1 MALQIHADYG
11 YHSGIRVPLL
21 KAGGAKTAV
30 PQDDSMGTLDNLDD
44 LLGAAARND
53 SARPAILG
61 LGRDPLSYGKLL
73 DHIGAVTAA
82 LRSHGARREDC
93 VAIVLPNG
101 PETAVCTL
109 AVASWCCCAPLNPG
123 YTAAELDFYLSD
135 LRPRAV
141 IVEAGPESPIV
152 AAAAARGIPILRL
165 HAVREQPAGVFRL
178 EGPGFEDRPL
188 DPLAA
193 APHGAALL
201 LHTSGSTARPKL
213 TPLTQANLCLSARN
227 IADSLSLSPADRCLN
242 VMPLFHIHGLVGAV
256 LSSLAAGAS
265 AACAPG
271 FQAPDF
277 MAWIDHF
284 QPTWYTAVP
293 SIHQAILARATRH
306 GQPAGR
312 TSLRFIRSCS
322 SPLAPK
328 LMSDLEAAFSVP
340 VVEAYG
346 MTEAS
351 HQMAINPLPPRARKP
366 GSVGPAAGCEIAIM
380 DAAAAPLPAGVA
392 GEVVIRGANVTRGYV
407 DNPEANRASFF
418 DGWFRTG
425 DQGFL
430 DGDGYLFL
438 TGRTKE
444 IINRGGEK
452 ISPRE
457 IDETLL
463 DHPAVAQALAF
474 SMPSRQLGEEVAAA
488 VVLREN
494 AVATETGIQEFVA
507 ARLAHFKVPRR
518 IVFLPELPKGPT
530 GKPQRIGLAGRLKLD
545 EPASSP
551 PGESLA
557 SAGPLTPA
565 EARMAAIW
573 RGLLR
578 VERAGAD
585 DDFFALGG
593 DSILGAQLIVRVRDA
608 FGVEL
613 PMFRLFNS
621 PRLAALAQ
629 WIESAPPAASDFS
642 APIPLAP
649 RGAPPL
655 ASFAQERMWFL
666 TRFEEAAPAYITPTV
681 LRMRGNLRID
691 ALRSALLSVI
701 DRHEALRVTY
711 PCPEGVP
718 VLTIAPP
725 GVFDL
730 PVVDL
735 RHLAESERESRVQQ
749 AAAEEAFRPFD
760 LSVDLPIRAR
770 LLRLAPEEH
779 VLLLTVHHI
788 AFDGWSKSVFFRE
801 LSVFYKAAVTD
812 TPPDLP
818 GLPIQ
823 YSDYAAWQRR
833 LLEGEAGAR
842 LEAYWKERL
851 NGMPPVLDLPSDR
864 PRPPRQ
870 TYRGGIERM
879 VLPAPLADEL
889 RRLSRAES
897 VTLFMT
903 LLAGFQV
910 LLQRYSRQTDI
921 CVGVPVAGRLRRETE
936 GLVGLFVNVLAM
948 RTDLSGDPSFRAALA
963 RVRETALGAYD
974 HQEMPLER
982 LVEIA
987 RPERS
992 LSYAPLFQVMF
1003 QLRNFPEVAYQ
1014 LEGLK
1019 NQVVAL
1025 DPGTSQFDLY
1035 LDLTETAGGLAAALT
1050 YRGDQFDR
1058 SSARRMLGH
1067 YKMVLEA
1074 AAADP
1079 GTAIGRLPL
1088 LTAGERR
1095 QTLVEWNQTA
1105 AEYPIVSSL
1114 KLFEEQAART
1124 PSATA
1129 AVYGGRK
1136 WSYRE
1141 LDRRA
1146 RGVAERLREIGVSP
1160 GSRVAVAVD
1169 RSLEMLAAL
1178 LGVWKIGAT
1187 WIPLDPA
1194 HPRERLAFIVE
1205 DAAPAAVIA
1214 EPQFHAL
1221 WEHAATPLLDLKTV
1235 APRDGGEFPGAGPD
1249 AIAYLLYTSG
1259 STGRPKGVGI
1269 RHGGLTNCLVF
1280 LRDEISLT
1288 ARDVVLAHTTL
1299 AFDLSILKMVLP
1311 LISGASV
1318 AVVGRDAA
1326 RDGKLLARAIG
1337 DYRAGIV
1344 QGTPAT
1350 FRLLLESGWKPTAGL
1365 RIISG
1370 GEALAPDLAER
1381 LLPCGALW
1389 NLYGPTE
1396 CAIYCTGQRVRDAR
1410 RAAAIGKPI
1419 ANTRAYVV
1427 DDNGQLVPA
1436 GVPGELWIGGA
1447 GVAPG
1452 YWKRDQ
1458 LTAERFVPDPF
1469 GENPAARLY
1478 RTGDLVRRLPDGTLD
1493 YLGRIDRQVK
1503 LRGHRIEL
1511 GEIESVLREHPA
1523 VLAAAVKMMDAPPGG
1538 GRLAAWFVRRPDSE
1552 CAETELRDLLKRR
1565 LPSFMQPA
1573 FLIRLEALPMT
1584 PSGKT
1589 DRNALRLP
1597 DGLPAG
1603 AAGVYRAPSTAR
1615 EVVMAEI
1622 WEDILGRS
1630 PIGLDDDFFDLGG
1643 HSLLG
1648 ARLLTRVE
1656 KAFDARL
1663 PLESLFL
1670 APTVARMLELL
1681 NREASRD
1688 PSPRVIPLRTG
1699 TRRVPLIMAPQ
1710 PLFHSLVKRLPA
1722 EQPISGLAF
1731 LDTSALPAPFNLQQ
1745 IAARCVDV
1753 LLRFHAGGPL
1763 ALAGWCAEGVLA
1775 YEMAQQIRA
1784 RGIDVPLLA
1793 LFDSYNAAALRN
1805 VSWPSRERAGYHLSV
1820 ASQLPPGS
1828 LPAYG
1833 RDRVRTLAGRLRA
1846 KAWRA
1851 GYRMKL
1857 MTGQDVAASLRHPD
1871 QVLALAAREYSPQP
1885 YSGAV
1890 LFFRPQSRPAGDAAD
1905 AASGWRELAPRMRV
1919 VDVPGNHVEM
1929 FREPH
1934 VAVMAEALNAA
1945 LLEADLGAG
1954 ANRAKGKGA

>member
-1 MALQIHADYG
+1 MHT
-11 YHSGIRVPLL
+11 P
-21 KAGGAKTAV
+21 
-30 PQDDSMGTLDNLDD
+30 DSIDN
-44 LLGAAARND
+44 LLGAAARRD
-53 SARPAILG
+53 SASPAILG
-61 LGRDPLSYGKLL
+61 LGRDPLSYRGLL
-73 DHIGAVTAA
+73 DQIGSVTAA
-82 LRSHGARREDC
+82 LRDHGVRREDC

-101 PETAVCTL
+101 PEMAACTL

-123 YTAAELDFYLSD
+123 YTATELDFYLSD
-135 LRPRAV
+135 LQPRAV

-165 HAVREQPAGVFRL
+165 HVLREEPAGVFRL
-178 EGPGFEDRPL
+178 EGPCFEDCAL
-188 DPLAA
+188 DPRAA
-193 APHGAALL
+193 APDGAALL

-213 TPLTQANLCLSARN
+213 TPLTQANLCRSARN

-242 VMPLFHIHGLVGAV
+242 VMPLFHIHGLIGAV

-271 FQAPDF
+271 FHAPDF
-277 MAWIDHF
+277 LSWIDHF
-284 QPTWYTAVP
+284 RPTWYTAVP
-293 SIHQAILARATRH
+293 SMHQAILARATRQ
-306 GQPAGR
+306 GRPPRR

-322 SPLAPK
+322 SALAPK
-328 LMSDLEAAFSVP
+328 LMAALEAAFSVP

-366 GSVGPAAGCEIAIM
+366 GSVGLAAGCEIAIV
-380 DAAAAPLPAGVA
+380 DAAGALLAAGVT
-392 GEVVIRGANVTRGYV
+392 GEVVIRGANVTKGYV
-407 DNPEANRASFF
+407 NNPGANRASFF

-438 TGRTKE
+438 TGRLKE

-494 AVATETGIQEFVA
+494 AVAAETELQEFVA
-507 ARLAHFKVPRR
+507 ARLADFKVPRR

-545 EPASSP
+545 EAAPPPAAE
-551 PGESLA
+551 GLA
-557 SAGPLTPA
+557 SGRPLTPV
-565 EARMAAIW
+565 ESRLAAIW
-573 RGLLR
+573 RDLLR

-585 DDFFALGG
+585 DDFFDLGG

-629 WIESAPPAASDFS
+629 WIESAPRAASDCS
-642 APIPLAP
+642 APIPPAP
-649 RGAPPL
+649 REAPPL

-681 LRMRGNLRID
+681 LRMRGYLRID
-691 ALRSALLSVI
+691 ALRSALQSVI
-701 DRHEALRVTY
+701 DRHEVLRVTY

-718 VLTIAPP
+718 VLTIKPQC
-725 GVFDL
+725 VVDL

-735 RHLAESERESRVQQ
+735 RHLTESERESRVQQ
-749 AAAEEAFRPFD
+749 AAGEEAFRPFD
-760 LSVDLPIRAR
+760 LSVDLPVRAL

-801 LSVFYKAAVTD
+801 LSVSYKAAVTD
-812 TPPDLP
+812 VPPDLP
-818 GLPIQ
+818 DLPIQ

-842 LEAYWKERL
+842 LEAYWKKRL
-851 NGMPPVLDLPSDR
+851 NGIPTVLDLPSDR
-864 PRPPRQ
+864 PRPSRQ

-879 VLPAPLADEL
+879 VLPPPLAEEL

-921 CVGVPVAGRLRRETE
+921 CVGVPVAGRVRRETE
-936 GLVGLFVNVLAM
+936 VLVGLFVNVLAM
-948 RTDLSGDPSFRAALA
+948 RTDLSGNPSFRTALA

-974 HQEMPLER
+974 HQDMPLER

-1003 QLRNFPEVAYQ
+1003 QLRNFPEIDYH
-1014 LEGLK
+1014 LEGLE
-1019 NQVVAL
+1019 NEVITL

-1035 LDLTETAGGLAAALT
+1035 LDLTETADGLAAALT
-1050 YRGDQFDR
+1050 YCADQFDR
-1058 SSARRMLGH
+1058 STARRMLGH
-1067 YKMVLEA
+1067 YKMLLEA

-1079 GTAIGRLPL
+1079 EAAIGRLPL

-1095 QTLVEWNQTA
+1095 QALVEWNQTGKD
-1105 AEYPIVSSL
+1105 YPVVSAL

-1129 AVYGGRK
+1129 AVHGGRR

-1141 LDRRA
+1141 LDRHA
-1146 RGVAERLREIGVSP
+1146 CGVAERLREIGVSP

-1169 RSLEMLAAL
+1169 HSLEMLAAL
-1178 LGVWKIGAT
+1178 MGIWKTGAT
-1187 WIPLDPA
+1187 WIPLDLA
-1194 HPRERLAFIVE
+1194 HPRERLAFIIE
-1205 DAAPAAVIA
+1205 DAAPAALIA

-1221 WEHAATPLLDLKTV
+1221 WEHASAPLLDLKTV
-1235 APRDGGEFPGAGPD
+1235 APRDGGEFPGVGPD

-1269 RHGGLTNCLVF
+1269 RHSGLTNCLAF
-1280 LRDEISLT
+1280 LRGEIPVT

-1299 AFDLSILKMVLP
+1299 AFDLSILEIVLP
-1311 LISGASV
+1311 LISGARV

-1326 RDGKLLARAIG
+1326 RDGKRLARAIS
-1337 DYRAGIV
+1337 DYGAGIV

-1350 FRLLLESGWKPTAGL
+1350 FRLLLESGWKPPAGL

-1410 RAAAIGKPI
+1410 SASAIGKPI

-1427 DDNGQLVPA
+1427 DDNSEPVPV

-1452 YWKRDQ
+1452 YWKRDD

-1469 GENPAARLY
+1469 GEDPAARLY
-1478 RTGDLVRRLPDGTLD
+1478 RTGDLVRRLPDGALD
-1493 YLGRIDRQVK
+1493 YLGRIDQQVK
-1503 LRGHRIEL
+1503 LRGQRIEL

-1523 VLAAAVKMMDAPPGG
+1523 VLAAAAKMVDAPPGD
-1538 GRLAAWFVRRPDSE
+1538 GRLAAWFVLRPDGE
-1552 CAETELRDLLKRR
+1552 CAETDLRDLLKRR
-1565 LPSFMQPA
+1565 LPSYMQPA
-1573 FLIRLEALPMT
+1573 FLVRLEALPMT

-1597 DGLPAG
+1597 DCLPAG
-1603 AAGVYRAPSTAR
+1603 AAGIHRAPSTAR

-1622 WEDILGRS
+1622 WEDILGRG
-1630 PIGLDDDFFDLGG
+1630 PIGLDDDFFELGG

-1656 KAFDARL
+1656 NAFDARL

-1681 NREASRD
+1681 NREASRA
-1688 PSPRVIPLRTG
+1688 PSPRVIPLRIG
-1699 TRRVPLIMAPQ
+1699 TRRVPLVMVPQ
-1710 PLFHSLVKRLPA
+1710 ALFHPLVLKLPS
-1722 EQPISGLAF
+1722 EQSICSVAF

-1745 IAARCVDV
+1745 IAARHVDV
-1753 LLRFHAGGPL
+1753 LLRFNTGGPL

-1784 RGIDVPLLA
+1784 RGIDVPLLV
-1793 LFDSYNAAALRN
+1793 LFDSYNAAAHPN
-1805 VSWPSRERAGYHLSV
+1805 ASWLSRERVRYHLAA
-1820 ASQLPPGS
+1820 ASQLPAGS
-1828 LPAYG
+1828 LLTYG
-1833 RDRVRTLAGRLRA
+1833 RDRLRTVAERFRT

-1851 GYRMKL
+1851 RYRREL
-1857 MTGQDVAASLRHPD
+1857 MTGQGAAASLRHPD
-1871 QVLALAAREYSPQP
+1871 QLLALAAKEYSPQP

-1905 AASGWRELAPRMRV
+1905 AASGWRELAPRLRV

-1929 FREPH
+1929 FREPN
-1934 VAVMAEALNAA
+1934 VAVMAEALDAA
-1945 LLEADLGAG
+1945 LREIATPQASPEVGQASADFSLRGTSFSPPR
-1954 ANRAKGKGA
+1954 NRKSFAATLPKPPAA